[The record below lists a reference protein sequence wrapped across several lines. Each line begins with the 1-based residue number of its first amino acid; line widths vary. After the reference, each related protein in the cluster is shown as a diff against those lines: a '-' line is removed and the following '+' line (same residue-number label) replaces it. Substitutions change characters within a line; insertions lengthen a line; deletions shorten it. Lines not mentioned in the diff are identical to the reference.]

1 MLKQVFRVEGRRK
14 LDAGLVRHVRG
25 EVRPAEALG
34 RPEWDGRS
42 AVAIYNGARKPRR
55 WWPRHR
61 PSSEGVRR
69 EFPGVMRCLR
79 VRRLS
84 RAKNRWSQERTLE
97 WASDTFDWLRDQL
110 ARATPGQ
117 RPAIHSAVLHL
128 DERSAHLHTI
138 FAPIIYDGQGPKLS
152 WKRLQSDMA
161 GGESTYGP
169 RQMRVLQDSLYES
182 VSKSYG
188 LERGERGSRRP
199 HADPDRMMGLRDRLA
214 DTQARLKESEEA
226 RGSADAGR
234 TEAEAAL
241 LDRLRRD
248 REGQS
253 ARAAEAA
260 AERAVSAAARI
271 RLRKR
276 ERRHAEAMAGEQAR
290 HGGRATEGAGRDKE
304 KPVRGDGPGRTG
316 EGDRPNGTE
325 ALRRA
330 GRSAGVGAGGG

>member
-25 EVRPAEALG
+25 EARPAEALG

-42 AVAIYNGARKPRR
+42 AVAIYNGAREAEAVVARAQSIKR
-55 WWPRHR
+55 
-61 PSSEGVRR
+61 GGA
-69 EFPGVMRCLR
+69 PGIPWRDALFAGPPPFE
-79 VRRLS
+79 
-84 RAKNRWSQERTLE
+84 AKNRWSQKRTLE

-110 ARATPGQ
+110 ARATPGH
-117 RPAIHSAVLHL
+117 RPAIHSAVMHL

-260 AERAVSAAARI
+260 AARAVSAAARL

-276 ERRHAEAMAGEQAR
+276 ERRHAERKAGEQAR
-290 HGGRATEGAGRDKE
+290 HGGRATDGRDKE

-316 EGDRPNGTE
+316 GGDR
-325 ALRRA
+325 R
-330 GRSAGVGAGGG
+330 